1 MATPLLIQ
9 IKRSSVTGNPGTIL
23 DAGELAYSYLNETLY
38 IGAAGGVGGAA
49 IPIGGDGHYAT
60 VNSPTFTGD
69 PTAPTPPAA
78 DDDTS
83 IATTEW
89 VRDLALSDFTGTSV
103 GPLDLNNNVI
113 NNVGTPVAG
122 TDAANKDYVDNAVQG
137 LDNKESVRIKTTAN
151 IDISSPGALTINFDG
166 ITPVVGDRIL
176 VTDQTLGAENGI
188 YTYNG
193 AAVAMT
199 RTADADS
206 DAEVT
211 ANLYTFVEEGS
222 MYGDTGWTLTTN
234 DPIVVDTTA
243 LAFTQFNG
251 AASINAGA
259 GLSSSGNTIN
269 VGTADVGRIVVNA
282 NDIDLATTGVSA
294 NTYIGFAV
302 DAYGRITNVTLPT
315 TLAGYGIT
323 DAQPI
328 DADLTALAALT
339 GTGIL
344 VRTGANTY
352 DTKEVA
358 GVANRTTVTNGTGVA
373 AGNIIVDI
381 ASTYAGQASIDTVGT
396 ISTGTWEGNVVGLAF
411 GGTGAD
417 LTGGGTADC
426 LVKINA
432 GGTALEATS
441 SVDGGTF

>member
-1 MATPLLIQ
+1 MATPLKIQ

-60 VNSPTFTGD
+60 LNSPAFTGD
-69 PTAPTPPAA
+69 PTAPTPPPG

-89 VRDLALSDFTGTSV
+89 VRDLALNDLAGTVTG
-103 GPLDLNNNVI
+103 PIDLNNNLI
-113 NNVGTPVAG
+113 QNVATPVAG
-122 TDAANKDYVDNAVQG
+122 SDAANKDYVDNAVQG
-137 LDNKESVRIKTTAN
+137 LDSKESVRLKTTAN
-151 IDISSPGALTINFDG
+151 INIASPGSLTTNFDG
-166 ITPVVGDRIL
+166 VTPNVGDRIL
-176 VTDQTLGAENGI
+176 VTEQTTASENGI
-188 YTYNG
+188 YIYNG
-193 AAVAMT
+193 AATPMT
-199 RTADADS
+199 RSDDADS
-206 DAEVT
+206 DTEVT

-222 MYGDTGWTLTTN
+222 NFADTGWTLTTN
-234 DPIVVDTTA
+234 DPITVGTTA
-243 LAFTQFNG
+243 LNFTQFNG

-259 GLSSSGNTIN
+259 GLFSSGNTIN

-282 NDIDLATTGVSA
+282 DDIDLATTGVSA

-323 DAQPI
+323 DAQPL
-328 DADLTALAALT
+328 DADLTAIAALT

-352 DTKEVA
+352 DTKAVA

-381 ASTYAGQASIDTVGT
+381 ASTYPGQTSIDTVGT
-396 ISTGTWEGNVVGLAF
+396 IATGTWEGNIVGLAY

-426 LVKINA
+426 LVKINS

-441 SVDGGTF
+441 TVDGGTF